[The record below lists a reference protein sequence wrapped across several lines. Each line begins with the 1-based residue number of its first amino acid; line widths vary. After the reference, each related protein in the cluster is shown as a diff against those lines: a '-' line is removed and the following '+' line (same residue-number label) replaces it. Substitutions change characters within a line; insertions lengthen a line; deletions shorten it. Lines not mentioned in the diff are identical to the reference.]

1 MPAILKHPDCL
12 PSPVIT
18 EIIRDIVRVA
28 DARDIS
34 YCAIGAQALSLWLHG
49 VYGRPLARV
58 SGDMDMAI
66 VVSNWQQFADLK
78 QALRQQ
84 APFSEKPNQPHKLI
98 YQPKQGL
105 PLPVDFVPCG
115 GVEKNGQI
123 LWPPDQSIKMN
134 SAGLLEAVQHA
145 EFLQIEPEL
154 IVAVASLPSI
164 ALLKL
169 LAWRDRHLQNPKDAA
184 DLAILAQRYEVADN
198 LTRLY
203 NDHADLLESSD
214 YDPALASACM
224 LARDLLAIATPA
236 SQARLREMV
245 STPDLIPLLKRQAGD
260 EPAMTAFME
269 QLEYELAVI
278 AASAKEASKS
288 QHPES
293 TQ

>member
-28 DARDIS
+28 DARNIS

-98 YQPKQGL
+98 YQPQQGL

-115 GVEKNGQI
+115 GVEQNGQI

-134 SAGLLEAVQHA
+134 SAGLFEAVQHA
-145 EFLQIEPEL
+145 ELLQIEPGL
-154 IVAVASLPSI
+154 TVAVASLPSI

-169 LAWRDRHLQNPKDAA
+169 LAWRDRHLQNLKDAA
-184 DLAILAQRYEVADN
+184 DLAMLAQRYEVADN

-203 NDHADLLESSD
+203 SGHADLLEPSD
-214 YDPALASACM
+214 YDPALASARM
-224 LARDLLAIATPA
+224 LARDLLSVAAPS
-236 SQARLREMV
+236 SQNQLLDMIR
-245 STPDLIPLLKRQAGD
+245 TPDLIPLLQAQANNTA
-260 EPAMTAFME
+260 AMLAFME
-269 QLEYELAVI
+269 QLEYELAAMAVT
-278 AASAKEASKS
+278 ANH
-288 QHPES
+288 QPES
-293 TQ
+293 QQ